1 MATLGHS
8 WRHLVT
14 LGHSFLA
21 VRSRTWPYLVTLG
34 RAWQAVDRG
43 VTWPTVGH
51 TWPHLT
57 KHFDQPWARLTQ
69 DAHQLL
75 WRMCVVRC
83 TCRYNYGTTENMV
96 WEGPSV
102 SNNYT
107 AKLSSGP
114 ATVTISVASARGDI
128 AERNVDT
135 ILLTQNA
142 SDIAMRLA
150 AESRPLQLD
159 GLIGTQEG
167 EVFAKIESNS
177 DLAMNITLPLTANK
191 SPL

>member
-1 MATLGHS
+1 
-8 WRHLVT
+8 
-14 LGHSFLA
+14 
-21 VRSRTWPYLVTLG
+21 
-34 RAWQAVDRG
+34 
-43 VTWPTVGH
+43 
-51 TWPHLT
+51 
-57 KHFDQPWARLTQ
+57 
-69 DAHQLL
+69 
-75 WRMCVVRC
+75 
-83 TCRYNYGTTENMV
+83 MV